1 MRCDYRR
8 GTCEMTAGD
17 GTVKLAALRT
27 EARPKL
33 RAVLFAVLEG
43 SLLRRS
49 SQANTAFTDTDQFV
63 RHLRRDSAKSGTA
76 AT

>member
-1 MRCDYRR
+1 M
-8 GTCEMTAGD
+8 
-17 GTVKLAALRT
+17 RT

-63 RHLRRDSAKSGTA
+63 RHLRRDSAKSSTA